1 MLISAFDHLSA
12 YDFGRDLLI
21 DEIQVSCYKII
32 ESLYTLG
39 TNLGLSR
46 SKKFLRM
53 EINANRAR
61 DNPIQHCPSNR
72 SIRIGIQLG
81 RKLSQKQICRR
92 SVVNLE

>member
-61 DNPIQHCPSNR
+61 DPIQQSEFQFETGLLPHFS
-72 SIRIGIQLG
+72 SICTYRYL
-81 RKLSQKQICRR
+81 R
-92 SVVNLE
+92 